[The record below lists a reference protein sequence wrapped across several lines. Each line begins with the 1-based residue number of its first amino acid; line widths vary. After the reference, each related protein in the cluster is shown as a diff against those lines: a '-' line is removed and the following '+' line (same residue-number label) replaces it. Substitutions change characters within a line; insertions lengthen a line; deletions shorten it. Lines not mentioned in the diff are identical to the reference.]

1 MSLLRSIVEKRHFD
15 IRFIIFA
22 QLKLTE
28 YKYFANINLVIFAKI
43 SEPMKLNLS
52 LFYKAVL
59 VTNLLLASVTAFG
72 IVAQAETKSST
83 ENYKSKCSFYGQN
96 QRQAQTIGCSIKQ
109 SPNQIT
115 IIWDDGF
122 TTNLVFS
129 KDGIWQSMPSRSI
142 AGVTFYAGSGQV
154 SRVEI
159 YEGPGKGIL
168 VVNPL

>member
-1 MSLLRSIVEKRHFD
+1 M
-15 IRFIIFA
+15 
-22 QLKLTE
+22 KLT
-28 YKYFANINLVIFAKI
+28 
-43 SEPMKLNLS
+43 SS

-83 ENYKSKCSFYGQN
+83 KNYKAQCSFYGQN
-96 QRQAQTIGCSIKQ
+96 QPQAQMIGCSVKQ
-109 SPNQIT
+109 SLTQIT

-122 TTNLVFS
+122 TTNIVS
-129 KDGIWQSMPSRSI
+129 TPDDGVWQSMPSRSL

>member
-1 MSLLRSIVEKRHFD
+1 
-15 IRFIIFA
+15 
-22 QLKLTE
+22 
-28 YKYFANINLVIFAKI
+28 
-43 SEPMKLNLS
+43 MKLNSS

-72 IVAQAETKSST
+72 ISAQAGPDNSRNSTK
-83 ENYKSKCSFYGQN
+83 NYKGQCSFYGQN
-96 QRQAQTIGCSIKQ
+96 QPQAQTIGCSVKQ
-109 SPNQIT
+109 SLTQIT

-122 TTNLVFS
+122 TTNVVS
-129 KDGIWQSMPSRSI
+129 SSDGVWQSMPSRSL
-142 AGVTFYAGSGQV
+142 AGVTFYAGTGQV